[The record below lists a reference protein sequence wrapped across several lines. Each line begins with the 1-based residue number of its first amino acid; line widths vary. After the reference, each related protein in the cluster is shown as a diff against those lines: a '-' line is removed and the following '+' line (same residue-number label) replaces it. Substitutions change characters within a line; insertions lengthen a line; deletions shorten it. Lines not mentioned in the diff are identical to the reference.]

1 MIPPKNVC
9 VLVAEVP
16 GRRRLAEALGA
27 HEVKHAVERCMH
39 RIERAIEAN
48 GGVRLRHEAARA
60 CATFERCDAA
70 ILAACEMLE
79 RVESLPPLR
88 GLRMTI
94 RVGLHYGAAAAAC
107 QVVGADEALAMRLA
121 DTAQPG
127 HILASNAVVMQL
139 SPGVR
144 HLAGNTPLPD
154 PALAGLGWPVF
165 AIGRYSGTV
174 TSIPAAAR
182 ISQRLRIHH
191 QQDVLFVE
199 ENRPVVL
206 LGREIGNDIV
216 IIDRRTSRQHA
227 RIERRREG
235 FVLIDR
241 STNGTYVAENGG
253 AERCIKAGE
262 LPLIGPGRL
271 GCGFSANDIERDLA
285 FFEIV

>member
-1 MIPPKNVC
+1 MIQPKNVC

-16 GRRRLAEALGA
+16 GRRHLVEALGA
-27 HEVKHAVERCMH
+27 HEVNHAVERCMH
-39 RIERAIEAN
+39 RIERAVEAN
-48 GGVRLRHEAARA
+48 AGARVRREAARA

-94 RVGLHYGAAAAAC
+94 RVGVHYGAAASPC
-107 QVVGADEALAMRLA
+107 QPVSADEALAMRLA
-121 DTAQPG
+121 DTAKPG

-139 SPGVR
+139 SHGVR
-144 HLAGNTPLPD
+144 HLACNTPLPD
-154 PALAGLGWPVF
+154 PALDGLGWPVF
-165 AIGRYSGTV
+165 EIVRYSGTI
-174 TSIPAAAR
+174 TSIPAAER

-235 FVLIDR
+235 FVLIDQ

-253 AERCIKAGE
+253 AEQCIKAGE
-262 LPLIGPGRL
+262 LALIGPGRI

>member
-1 MIPPKNVC
+1 MIQPKNVC

-16 GRRRLAEALGA
+16 GRQRVAEALGA
-27 HEVKHAVERCMH
+27 HEVNHAVERCMH
-39 RIERAIEAN
+39 RIERAVEAN
-48 GGVRLRHEAARA
+48 AGARLRREPARA
-60 CATFERCDAA
+60 SATFERCDAA

-94 RVGLHYGAAAAAC
+94 RVGVHYGAAPGHA
-107 QVVGADEALAMRLA
+107 VGADEALAMRLA
-121 DTAQPG
+121 DTAKPG

-139 SPGVR
+139 SPSVR
-144 HLAGNTPLPD
+144 HLACNRPLQD
-154 PALAGLGWPVF
+154 PALDGLGWPVF
-165 AIGRYSGTV
+165 EIVRYSGTI
-174 TSIPAAAR
+174 TSIPAAER

-262 LPLIGPGRL
+262 LPLVGPGRI

>member
-1 MIPPKNVC
+1 
-9 VLVAEVP
+9 
-16 GRRRLAEALGA
+16 
-27 HEVKHAVERCMH
+27 
-39 RIERAIEAN
+39 
-48 GGVRLRHEAARA
+48 
-60 CATFERCDAA
+60 
-70 ILAACEMLE
+70 
-79 RVESLPPLR
+79 
-88 GLRMTI
+88 
-94 RVGLHYGAAAAAC
+94 
-107 QVVGADEALAMRLA
+107 MRLA
-121 DTAQPG
+121 DTAKPG

-139 SPGVR
+139 SHGVR
-144 HLAGNTPLPD
+144 HLACNTPLQD
-154 PALAGLGWPVF
+154 PALDGLGWPVF
-165 AIGRYSGTV
+165 AIVRSSGMI

-235 FVLIDR
+235 FVLIDQ

-253 AERCIKAGE
+253 AEQCIKAGE
-262 LPLIGPGRL
+262 LPLIGPGRI

>member
-1 MIPPKNVC
+1 MIQPKNVC

-16 GRRRLAEALGA
+16 GRQRFAEALGA
-27 HEVKHAVERCMH
+27 HEVNHAVERCMH
-39 RIERAIEAN
+39 RVERAIEAN
-48 GGVRLRHEAARA
+48 AGARLRRETARA
-60 CATFERCDAA
+60 CAAFERCDAA

-88 GLRMTI
+88 GLRMLI
-94 RVGLHYGAAAAAC
+94 RVGVHYGAAAPGPA
-107 QVVGADEALAMRLA
+107 VSADEALAMRLA
-121 DTAQPG
+121 DTAKPG

-144 HLAGNTPLPD
+144 HLACNKPLQD
-154 PALAGLGWPVF
+154 SALDGLGWPVF
-165 AIGRYSGTV
+165 EIVRYSGTI
-174 TSIPAAAR
+174 TSIPAAER

-262 LPLIGPGRL
+262 LPLIGPGRI